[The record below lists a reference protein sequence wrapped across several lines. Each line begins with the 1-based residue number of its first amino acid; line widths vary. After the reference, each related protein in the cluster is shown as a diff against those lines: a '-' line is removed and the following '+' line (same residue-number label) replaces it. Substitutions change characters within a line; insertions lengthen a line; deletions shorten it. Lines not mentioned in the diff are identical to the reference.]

1 MSANKNLSKLALKVN
16 TSGEVTDAGLETTFV
31 SNSYF
36 QNTEQPLL
44 VSNGYFNVTYT
55 AADVLTKIK
64 TVDGANSGLDA
75 DTVDGFSGSYLRNA
89 SNINA
94 GTLSADRLSGTYSIN
109 ISGSSD
115 TVDGLEATD
124 LTSNNYVQDR
134 YTSNSFVKDTFTTNN
149 YIQGTYVS
157 NNYVQDR
164 YTSNSFVKDTFT
176 TNNYI
181 QGTYVSNNYVQDRY
195 TSNNF
200 VLTRFGL
207 RATNTYVQDTF
218 TSNNYIQSSF
228 VGINSDKVGIGTS
241 SPLTNLEIANNTPS
255 INLHDTDHTADHNT
269 SSLLRNNDTF
279 AIQTRTSTNGFVSND
294 YIIATSSS
302 GATSHRWTINNSEL
316 MRLDSSG
323 IGIGTTTPNTLIQ
336 IAGGI
341 AAGSIRTAT
350 GSTTWDVSTHQSLK
364 VTASGSTTVTISN
377 ASSTPIGAGFTL
389 IVQDAS
395 SASLTLSA
403 SPTPKYAG
411 GVAPS
416 LNGTAGEYLI
426 VGLIH
431 VGSGQLLVSYVSLK

>member
-124 LTSNNYVQDR
+124 LT
-134 YTSNSFVKDTFTTNN
+134 
-149 YIQGTYVS
+149 S